1 MVSNECL
8 DVKPRHAW
16 RELAGVN
23 AYAKTGT
30 RTTIFSSMFD
40 FFG

>member
-8 DVKPRHAW
+8 DVKRRNAW
-16 RELAGVN
+16 RELTG
-23 AYAKTGT
+23 AYAYARTGT
-30 RTTIFSSMFD
+30 RTTIFSSTFD